1 MAQSKQ
7 WQGIPTSLTE
17 AQFIQFVLPYLTVGR
32 RGPAS
37 KLTLYAIFNYILHLL
52 YIGCQWKELPI
63 RIDPDGQPEIHY
75 TRIYRFFR
83 RWAQNGRWRKIE
95 AAVGRRSREIE
106 SCPST
111 WKFTFPT

>member
-63 RIDPDGQPEIHY
+63 RMDPDGHPEIHY

-83 RWAQNGRWRKIE
+83 RWE
-95 AAVGRRSREIE
+95 AEGCIAAIFSGSVLNLHKSDLLDISIIHGVVE
-106 SCPST
+106 
-111 WKFTFPT
+111 